1 MSSSPKPTVLIVEDE
16 ALIAMSIE
24 IQLQDMGYKT
34 LVVSSIEAATAALA
48 QRAID
53 LAILD
58 YKLRD
63 GEKTTPVAEA
73 LHERRI
79 PFVVCSGSQFNDMAA
94 IFEGP
99 SCLSP
104 TLRICLPLRSARRSQ
119 LATSELGDQANDRV
133 RDIDK

>member
-24 IQLQDMGYKT
+24 IQLQDMGYRT

-79 PFVVCSGSQFNDMAA
+79 PFVVCSGSQFKDMAA
-94 IFEGP
+94 IFEGATIVRKP
-99 SCLSP
+99 YTEDL
-104 TLRICLPLRSARRSQ
+104 LASAVSEA
-119 LATSELGDQANDRV
+119 LATHH
-133 RDIDK
+133 

>member
-94 IFEGP
+94 IFEGVTVVP
-99 SCLSP
+99 KPYTEDL
-104 TLRICLPLRSARRSQ
+104 LASAVSGA
-119 LATSELGDQANDRV
+119 LATRH
-133 RDIDK
+133 